1 MTLIQNPIIG
11 AARKQSGGMVFS
23 RANGQNIM
31 RAKPFNVNMKHNKNR
46 DKQKVKFK
54 AGGELAAKV
63 KSFCKD
69 LYPTN
74 KPGRTAY
81 SSFFRDLLNCI
92 VFDGDNISF
101 SAYDKYFSSGTKRIK
116 LAPLTAIPLDHLL
129 QCSLSLWASYFTSIF
144 GAYVPGTKIS
154 VLLTSVDCSECA
166 IIEPVFDLVNDLI
179 KFNIPVN
186 LHGKLFFI
194 SDMFITPS
202 SIYGPTKCYFT
213 TDSTPYQVLA

>member
-23 RANGQNIM
+23 RQNGQNIM
-31 RAKPFNVNMKHNKNR
+31 RAKPFAVNMKQNKNR

-81 SSFFRDLLNCI
+81 SSFFRDVLNCI

-101 SAYDKYFSSGTKRIK
+101 SAYDKYFSSGSKRIK
-116 LAPLTAIPLDHLL
+116 LAPLTAIPLDHHL
-129 QCSLSLWASYFTSIF
+129 QCSLSLWASYVTSVF
-144 GAYVPGTKIS
+144 GTYIPKIS
-154 VLLTSVDCSECA
+154 FNVLLTATDCSYAE
-166 IIEPVFDLVNDLI
+166 IIEPVFDVVNDLI

-186 LHGKLFFI
+186 LRGKLFFI
-194 SDMFITPS
+194 SDMFFSPS

-213 TDSTPYQVLA
+213 TDNTPYQVLA